1 VFQKATPVN
10 FTGRFMPEDRW
21 IGWNPVVHAHVFY
34 LTIWFQ
40 RERCEALLA
49 VTIMWHD
56 LVPW

>member
-1 VFQKATPVN
+1 VFQKALSAN

-21 IGWNPVVHAHVFY
+21 IEWNPVVRAHIFY
-34 LTIWFQ
+34 LTVLFQ
-40 RERCEALLA
+40 RESCEALLA